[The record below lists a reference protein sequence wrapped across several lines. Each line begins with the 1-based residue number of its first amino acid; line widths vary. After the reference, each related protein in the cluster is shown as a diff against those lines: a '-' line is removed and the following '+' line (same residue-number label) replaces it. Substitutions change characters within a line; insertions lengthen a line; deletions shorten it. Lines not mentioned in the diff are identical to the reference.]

1 MQHTALSTSV
11 FLKDFV
17 SYEHHGT
24 IIMSNFSV
32 ISQFIHVVPNSK
44 KEALD
49 LASPVWTQ
57 RKYNS
62 SSAPVVEFE
71 GFFQ

>member
-1 MQHTALSTSV
+1 MQHTALSTPV

-24 IIMSNFSV
+24 IIMPNFSV

-49 LASPVWTQ
+49 LASPV
-57 RKYNS
+57 
-62 SSAPVVEFE
+62 
-71 GFFQ
+71 

>member
-17 SYEHHGT
+17 SYEHQGT

-49 LASPVWTQ
+49 LASPV
-57 RKYNS
+57 
-62 SSAPVVEFE
+62 
-71 GFFQ
+71 